1 MLGAAI
7 GAVNEDRRRFSLTE
21 KETDPMKT
29 GATKKGDSATHTSS
43 SRREAMGG
51 LAKGLEVI
59 RAFTHD
65 SPSLTLSEI
74 ASRAGLPA
82 ATARRCLLTLAECGY
97 VMQSGRNF
105 LLRPKVLE
113 LGGAY
118 LDSMNIE
125 VLTKTYLEDLA
136 SQTGDSSA
144 LTVLDRTD
152 IVYVARAS
160 VRTLLRL
167 EAHVGSRFPA
177 YATSMGRV
185 LLAGLSPQR
194 LDNYFEEAE
203 ISALTDRTVTDRA
216 KLRSLI
222 DECRRVGYSA
232 VEDELAYGVVAVA
245 VPVFDKTRRVV
256 AALNSSSHSKKITRA
271 KLAKERVPL
280 LQTISAQIS
289 RELQRVPGLS
299 LTAQT

>member
-1 MLGAAI
+1 MRKNNFMAQTA
-7 GAVNEDRRRFSLTE
+7 
-21 KETDPMKT
+21 
-29 GATKKGDSATHTSS
+29 

-113 LGGAY
+113 LGAAY

-136 SQTGDSSA
+136 SQTGDSAA

-177 YATSMGRV
+177 YPTSMGRV

-194 LDNYFEEAE
+194 LDRYFDEAE
-203 ISALTDRTVTDRA
+203 INALTERTTTDRA
-216 KLRSLI
+216 KLRALI
-222 DECRRVGYSA
+222 DECRRAGYSA

-256 AALNSSSHSKKITRA
+256 AALNSSSHSKKMTRA
-271 KLAKERVPL
+271 KLVKERVPL
-280 LQTISAQIS
+280 LQTISAQMS

-299 LTAQT
+299 LSAQT